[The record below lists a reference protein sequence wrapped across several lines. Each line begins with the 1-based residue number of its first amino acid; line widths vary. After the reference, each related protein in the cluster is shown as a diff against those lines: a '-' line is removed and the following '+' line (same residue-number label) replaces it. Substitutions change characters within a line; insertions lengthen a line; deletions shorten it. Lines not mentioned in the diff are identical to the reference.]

1 MPVQRQ
7 VFSIERYAQR
17 EGLQTERAP
26 ANDAA
31 RGRQMPADP
40 NELRL
45 VQEALNRIR
54 NDMAGF
60 GRRLAGDERMAR
72 ANRELQAIV
81 TETQHATH
89 TILQAAETIDGAA
102 NTLSA
107 ALKSSHEQELAQDI
121 RDSVIRILEACNFQD
136 LTGQHITHVAATL
149 TFIEQQLA
157 KMMGACDGMPWQGGG
172 AEANDES
179 RERFLHGP
187 RLAGD
192 KGHATQAEI
201 DRIFRRA

>member
-1 MPVQRQ
+1 
-7 VFSIERYAQR
+7 
-17 EGLQTERAP
+17 
-26 ANDAA
+26 A

-149 TFIEQQLA
+149 TFIEQQ
-157 KMMGACDGMPWQGGG
+157 
-172 AEANDES
+172 
-179 RERFLHGP
+179 
-187 RLAGD
+187 
-192 KGHATQAEI
+192 
-201 DRIFRRA
+201 